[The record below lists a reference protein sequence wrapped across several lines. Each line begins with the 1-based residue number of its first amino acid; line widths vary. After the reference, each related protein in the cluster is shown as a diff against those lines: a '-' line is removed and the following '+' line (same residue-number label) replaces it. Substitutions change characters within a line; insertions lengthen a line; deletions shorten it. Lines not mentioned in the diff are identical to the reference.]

1 MIDKEKILNEL
12 VEHIESAL
20 NNDSDYVDGI
30 RTDLLQYTVALLK
43 SQPEITHCEDCDLRS
58 HDRAETKFKKTVDI
72 VIHEIVD
79 AQDADP
85 FDAEATTDAL
95 SDAEELLKIQDEL
108 IKNQNNDIHHMGLI
122 IEEYKKEL
130 KNTMYPD

>member
-1 MIDKEKILNEL
+1 MIDKETILNEL

-20 NNDSDYVDGI
+20 NHDSDYVDGI
-30 RTDLLQYTVALLK
+30 RTDLLQYTVALLN
-43 SQPEITHCEDCDLRS
+43 SQPEITHCEDCDLRC

-72 VIHEIVD
+72 VINEIVD

-108 IKNQNNDIHHMGLI
+108 IKKQKNDILRLEHV
-122 IEEYKKEL
+122 IEEYKKYC
-130 KNTMYPD
+130 KKI